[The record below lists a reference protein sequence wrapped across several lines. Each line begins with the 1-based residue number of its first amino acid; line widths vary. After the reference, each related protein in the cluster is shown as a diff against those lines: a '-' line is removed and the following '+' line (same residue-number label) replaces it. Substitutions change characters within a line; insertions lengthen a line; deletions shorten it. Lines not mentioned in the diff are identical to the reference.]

1 MSSSAEMFQAR
12 SAALSASSSVVLFP
26 VKSAQ
31 LSMRLFA
38 VEVVEEV
45 EGDLVQDLLAEE
57 DLGEVVL
64 VHLEVAVDL
73 DLLEVMAVLDPLVEL
88 PQEVV
93 VDMEQKDGRD
103 GQQILQVEVPE
114 VMGED
119 QDIAVDQVEDLVEV
133 VDIQEVVEMEDL
145 VAAAVD
151 LVAAAVDLEEM
162 EGDLEEVL
170 QEAEDALL
178 FHANSVELYKNS
190 SVAQFLASSVDL

>member
-1 MSSSAEMFQAR
+1 MFQAR

-73 DLLEVMAVLDPLVEL
+73 VLLEVMAVLDPLADMVVEL

-93 VDMEQKDGRD
+93 VDMEQKGGRG
-103 GQQILQVEVPE
+103 GQQILQAEVPE
-114 VMGED
+114 VMVED

-133 VDIQEVVEMEDL
+133 VDILEVVEMEDL
-145 VAAAVD
+145 VAVAVD

-162 EGDLEEVL
+162 EGDLEEV
-170 QEAEDALL
+170 
-178 FHANSVELYKNS
+178 
-190 SVAQFLASSVDL
+190 

>member
-1 MSSSAEMFQAR
+1 MSSNVVMFQAR

-45 EGDLVQDLLAEE
+45 EGDLDLLAEE

-73 DLLEVMAVLDPLVEL
+73 VLLEVMAVLDPLADMVVEL

-133 VDIQEVVEMEDL
+133 VDMQEVVEMEDL

-162 EGDLEEVL
+162 EGDLEEV
-170 QEAEDALL
+170 
-178 FHANSVELYKNS
+178 
-190 SVAQFLASSVDL
+190 